1 MAGSEILEG
10 FLCPICLQD
19 LGSLAQLQDHFDV
32 AHAGEDRALLNQIK
46 GKQIKS
52 ESREQR

>member
-46 GKQIKS
+46 GKHTKGAIS
-52 ESREQR
+52 ERK